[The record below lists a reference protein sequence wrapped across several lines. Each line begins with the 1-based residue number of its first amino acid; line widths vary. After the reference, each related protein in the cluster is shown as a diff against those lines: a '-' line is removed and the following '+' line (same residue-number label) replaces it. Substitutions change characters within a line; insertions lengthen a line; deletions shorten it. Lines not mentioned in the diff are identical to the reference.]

1 MKFKHHCGITDCG
14 MCGKDCLKQSDSLIM
29 KRKIEV
35 LFVLSM
41 YYEFGKHY
49 LIQTCMKRFI
59 WGKTNEKCQHLVNTF
74 GSLIY
79 PCQRK
84 TSLFFTPDTLLFN
97 WQRNARR
104 LQVWSFE
111 IRTLNKEQS
120 KKDILSTFCQIVTRH
135 LYRFYFYEDQLLSKG
150 IVSYRL

>member
-84 TSLFFTPDTLLFN
+84 TSLFFLHQTRYFLIGKGMPEGSKFDRLKSEPLIKN
-97 WQRNARR
+97 SQR
-104 LQVWSFE
+104 
-111 IRTLNKEQS
+111 K
-120 KKDILSTFCQIVTRH
+120 TFYLHSVK
-135 LYRFYFYEDQLLSKG
+135 L
-150 IVSYRL
+150 